1 MSPSDTAS
9 YQFRSVPRIICE
21 AGALARAG
29 ELMAELDARRVLI
42 VCDPG
47 IVRLGFADQA
57 RKALEGV
64 GCTVELFSD
73 VSADPPAEV
82 IRQAATQARAF
93 KADGVLGLGG
103 GSSLDT
109 AKLVALMINSEQ
121 PLEAMYGTDQATGQ
135 RVPLILLP
143 TTAGTGSEVTW
154 VSVVTDDAGQKKA
167 VYAPQLL
174 PDIALLDP
182 RLTLGLPPPVT
193 AATGLDAMVHAI
205 EAYTSRTRKNP
216 LSDGLATTAIR
227 LLGQNLERVIADGND
242 LAARSAMLQGSLMAG
257 IAFVNA
263 SVAAIHGL
271 AYPLGARFH
280 IPHGHS
286 NALVMLPVIRF
297 NLPAAQPLYAEL
309 AGHLLGGRFDDEH
322 AAASAFVSEIER
334 LVACSGLETRLSQLD
349 IPESAIASMA
359 DEVVTSIRRLIDSNP
374 ADMSRADVEAIYRS
388 IL

>member
-1 MSPSDTAS
+1 MSVSTPS
-9 YQFRSVPRIICE
+9 YEFRSVPRILCE
-21 AGALARAG
+21 AGALNRAG
-29 ELMAELDARRVLI
+29 ELMASLGARRVLI

-47 IVRLGFADQA
+47 IVRLGFASQICD
-57 RKALEGV
+57 ALEQA
-64 GCTVELFSD
+64 GCVVDLFSE
-73 VSADPPAEV
+73 VSADPPAAI
-82 IRQAATQARAF
+82 IRQAAAQARAY

-121 PLEAMYGTDQATGQ
+121 PLESMYGTDQATGQ
-135 RVPLILLP
+135 RAPLILVP
-143 TTAGTGSEVTW
+143 TTSGTGSEVTW

-182 RLTLGLPPPVT
+182 CLTLGLPPAVT

-216 LSDGLATTAIR
+216 ISDGLASTAIR
-227 LLGQNLERVIADGND
+227 LLGQNLERVLADGND

-280 IPHGHS
+280 VPHGHS
-286 NALVMLPVIRF
+286 NALVMAPVIRF
-297 NLPAAQPLYAEL
+297 NLPAAQSLYAEL
-309 AGHLLGGRFDDEH
+309 ASHLLGEQFNDEH
-322 AAASAFVSEIER
+322 AAASAFVQEMER
-334 LVACSGLETRLSQLD
+334 LVSCSGLETRLSQLN

-374 ADMSRADVEAIYRS
+374 ADMSRTDVEAIYRS
-388 IL
+388 IF